1 MVNKIVN
8 FIHCQKWQIISVLS
22 EIYALQNVVLAQKSI
37 SAMNL
42 MNITVGSNLPP
53 TQMFTEL
60 RHAYLP
66 HPKDICVGGCMGH
79 GPPMNLSI

>member
-1 MVNKIVN
+1 
-8 FIHCQKWQIISVLS
+8 
-22 EIYALQNVVLAQKSI
+22 
-37 SAMNL
+37 MNL
-42 MNITVGSNLPP
+42 MNITVGSSLPP

-66 HPKDICVGGCMGH
+66 HPICLEGFMGH